1 MRKRI
6 GNGSL
11 LKELGL
17 KFRAAKRLG
26 AFSRACKQ
34 GMSIEEARIY
44 SDQLDPPTAED
55 FVYEDGLRQS
65 EMGG

>member
-1 MRKRI
+1 
-6 GNGSL
+6 
-11 LKELGL
+11 
-17 KFRAAKRLG
+17 
-26 AFSRACKQ
+26 
-34 GMSIEEARIY
+34 MSIEEARIY